1 LNDRGVS
8 DEAITKF
15 RIGYCPDSSH
25 EDYTLPI
32 SFRAGITIAGSKS
45 ILRGRIVFPYF
56 NPVNGEVVDLRGRL
70 LDIEEDESNPKYRGP
85 YNSASQRGAD
95 EWPYNA
101 ESLRNPVVVITEGE
115 LKALAST
122 IAGVPAVGI
131 PGISSFKWRLRLS
144 LNPTQK
150 RVVVFDSEA
159 KPHVQESVNQSIDKL
174 ARLLP
179 ELYVATLPL
188 AGRSKVDLDTFILTN
203 GSAEFK
209 LIVDKSLPYE
219 TWAKLQ
225 RRGTYVSR

>member
-1 LNDRGVS
+1 VS
-8 DEAITKF
+8 DEVITNL
-15 RIGYCPDSSH
+15 RIGYCPDSPH
-25 EDYTLPI
+25 DDYTLPV
-32 SFRAGITIAGSKS
+32 SYKAGITVAGSKS

-56 NPVNGEVVDLRGRL
+56 NPLSGEVVDLRGRL
-70 LDIEEDESNPKYRGP
+70 LDVEEDENNPKYRGP
-85 YNSASQRGAD
+85 YNAASQRGAD

-101 ESLRNPVVVITEGE
+101 EALRSDVVVITEGE
-115 LKALAST
+115 LKAIAST
-122 IAGVPAVGI
+122 VAGIPAVGI

-179 ELYVATLPL
+179 ELHVATLPL
-188 AGRSKVDLDTFILTN
+188 AGRSKVDLDSFILTS
-203 GSAEFK
+203 GPAEFK